1 MGSGTLSS
9 GSFELALRFLAP
21 LPACAWLHPL
31 AFSYSEPAASAGL
44 RHPLPR
50 VRLEQNESA
59 WGCLWLK
66 VPDTAA
72 SDSVV
77 MVTVTAMNREA
88 STVPPTHAFLRL
100 LVRGP
105 TPQVRCPHF
114 PLQDRQGE
122 GRAVQ
127 TYLGAATLTAS
138 PSSPQDQLPAPVH
151 STDPVLTTT
160 SPAFHLSTL
169 VTPGRAGGGLVGN
182 PWWGTVGAVLL
193 LLGLASW

>member
-1 MGSGTLSS
+1 MGSGTRSS
-9 GSFELALRFLAP
+9 GPFKLALRFLAP

-31 AFSYSEPAASAGL
+31 ALSYSEPAASAGL
-44 RHPLPR
+44 LHPLPR

-77 MVTVTAMNREA
+77 MVTVTATDREA

-100 LVRGP
+100 LVLGP
-105 TPQVRCPHF
+105 APQVRCPHF
-114 PLQDRQGE
+114 PLHDRQGE

-127 TYLGAATLTAS
+127 AYLGAATLTAS
-138 PSSPQDQLPAPVH
+138 PSSPQDQLPAPVR

-169 VTPGRAGGGLVGN
+169 VTPGRAGGGLVSN